1 MLRTVFSR
9 IKYLSLFAALSMVLL
24 ATACAPR
31 SIGRRFS
38 ISTTS
43 KVKVGHDQKRDVLH
57 KLGQPIRRSV
67 DGTGGE
73 IFTYLWADGR
83 GSGHKCI
90 VVFNKNGIVSLVQVI
105 P

>member
-1 MLRTVFSR
+1 MNKGIFTR
-9 IKYLSLFAALSMVLL
+9 IKYLSLLAALSMVLL
-24 ATACAPR
+24 VTACGPR

-38 ISTTS
+38 MNATS
-43 KVKVGHDQKRDVLH
+43 QVKVGHDQKRDVLH
-57 KLGQPIRRSV
+57 KLGQPVRRSV

-90 VVFNKNGIVSLVQVI
+90 VVFNKNGVVSLVQVI